1 MSPLPAVSDYAAP
14 NDLPKL
20 FDSEYCC
27 GSVGSGVYWGGSSP
41 LSSCRHRNKTNIKV
55 TVQELQLKMH
65 LRKQWNKYMA
75 YSNNGTNI
83 YLYGVFK
90 QCNKYIYG
98 VFKQWN
104 SHIYGVFKL
113 QPTFI
118 VLQMT
123 SPSLHPQDISIS
135 LLLLFYF
142 FKFISS
148 LARTIVRQVL
158 TEPKLQSM

>member
-1 MSPLPAVSDYAAP
+1 M
-14 NDLPKL
+14 
-20 FDSEYCC
+20 
-27 GSVGSGVYWGGSSP
+27 
-41 LSSCRHRNKTNIKV
+41 
-55 TVQELQLKMH
+55 EL
-65 LRKQWNKYMA
+65 
-75 YSNNGTNI
+75 I
-83 YLYGVFK
+83 Y
-90 QCNKYIYG
+90 
-98 VFKQWN
+98 
-104 SHIYGVFKL
+104 IYGVFKL